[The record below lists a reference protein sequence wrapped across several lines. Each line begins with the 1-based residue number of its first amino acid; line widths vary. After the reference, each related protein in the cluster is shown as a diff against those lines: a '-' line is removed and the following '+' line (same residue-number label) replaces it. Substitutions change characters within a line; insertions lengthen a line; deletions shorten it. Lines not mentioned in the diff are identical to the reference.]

1 MTRRRNVA
9 VIPCGGAGSR
19 LWPRSRR
26 AAPKHVLP
34 LSGSGRPLLRETYD
48 RIRELV
54 DEVLVLTEQRQ
65 LAMVREILPELE
77 PAQFVVEPAARGTTN
92 ALGLAAL
99 TLLERDPAA
108 VMMSLPADHVIRGA
122 GAYRRAVRS
131 ALRVAA
137 QRDSLV
143 TVGLRPTY
151 PATGFGYI
159 KATPRPGAGGALEV
173 ERFVEKPDLETAK
186 GFLRE
191 GGYFW
196 NLAMFAWSVSVFWS
210 ELERHGPVHAA
221 GLARVLAARARG
233 DEDAAAKAY
242 GRLPDAAVDYT
253 LMERTDRLQLV
264 PADFEWVDVGS
275 WSELAD
281 LLRADAHGNAVE
293 GEAILIGTRGSLISA
308 PDKLVAAIGLEDMI
322 VVDTGDALL
331 VCPKSRAQD
340 VKKVVL
346 ALRRRKKTQYL

>member
-1 MTRRRNVA
+1 MTRRRTVA

-26 AAPKHVLP
+26 SAPKHVLP
-34 LSGSGRPLLRETYD
+34 LSGSGKPLLREAYD
-48 RIRELV
+48 RIRPLV

-65 LAMVREILPELE
+65 LPMVQEILPELE

-99 TLLERDPAA
+99 TLLERDPDAL
-108 VMMSLPADHVIRGA
+108 MMSLPADHVIRGV
-122 GAYRRAVRS
+122 GAFRRAVRA

-137 QRDSLV
+137 RQDSLV
-143 TVGLRPTY
+143 TVGLTPTY

-159 KATPRPGAGGALEV
+159 KARLGPGAGGALEV
-173 ERFVEKPDLETAK
+173 ERFIEKPDLETAK
-186 GFLRE
+186 GFLHD

-196 NLAMFAWSVSVFWS
+196 NLAMFAWPVGLFWS
-210 ELERHGPVHAA
+210 ELERHGAAHAA
-221 GLARVLAARARG
+221 GLARVVAARARG
-233 DEDAAAKAY
+233 DEEAAARAY
-242 GRLPDAAVDYT
+242 GRLPEDAVDYT
-253 LMERTDRLQLV
+253 VMERTDRLRLV
-264 PADFEWVDVGS
+264 PAGFEWVDVGS

-281 LLRADAHGNAVE
+281 LLRADARGNAVE

-308 PDKLVAAIGLEDMI
+308 PDKLVAAIGLENMI

-331 VCPKSRAQD
+331 ICPKSRAQD
-340 VKKVVL
+340 VKKVVE
-346 ALRRRKKTQYL
+346 ALRRQKKTQYL